1 MPPLESQRLDKWLWV
16 ARFFKTRSLAADAI
30 SGGKVHVDGQRV
42 KPARNIKPG
51 TLVRVR
57 KAGFEI
63 SVEVLEL
70 APQRGPAVVAQTLYR
85 ETPTARRSARWPRNN
100 ANCLPRPCR
109 LPAVVPPNATVGRF
123 TAS

>member
-1 MPPLESQRLDKWLWV
+1 M
-16 ARFFKTRSLAADAI
+16 
-30 SGGKVHVDGQRV
+30 HVDGQRV

-85 ETPTARRSARWPRNN
+85 ETPDSQAQRALAAEQRKLLAASLPVTGGRPTKRDRRQIHRFVNRNSESN
-100 ANCLPRPCR
+100 
-109 LPAVVPPNATVGRF
+109 
-123 TAS
+123 